1 MDIQTVKTLITVW
14 LCLMLTPALASPLQE
29 SADVDVEMVRAAR
42 AGDASRV
49 GDLLGR
55 GARVN
60 ARVLLGNGLGTAIS
74 EAAAGGFSKIV
85 QLLLSAGAAVDLIDN
100 NGWTALMSADN
111 RDVIRVLLDAGAD
124 LDAMDVNGWTALMLL
139 DDIDL
144 VEFLLAEGAAIDKE
158 NSYGWTALMWAAFNG
173 LTDKVKFLLG
183 TGADVVFRDNQGRT
197 ALLLAYRG
205 NRNAVEVLIEA
216 GADPNAKDET
226 GSTAL
231 MGAALS
237 VDSGKIQFL
246 IDAGADVNAM
256 DEDGTTALMLADSLG
271 HTDVASVLRG
281 AGAEE

>member
-1 MDIQTVKTLITVW
+1 MKALITAW
-14 LCLMLTPALASPLQE
+14 LCLILTPAWALPPQE
-29 SADVDVEMVRAAR
+29 SASVDVEMVRAAR
-42 AGDASRV
+42 AGDALRV

-60 ARVLLGNGLGTAIS
+60 AKVLLGNGLGTAIS
-74 EAAAGGFSKIV
+74 EAAAGGFTNIV
-85 QLLLSAGAAVDLIDN
+85 QLLLRAGAEVNLIDN
-100 NGWTALMSADN
+100 NGWTALMSANN
-111 RDVIRVLLDAGAD
+111 RDVIRVLVDAGAD
-124 LDAMDVNGWTALMLL
+124 PDAMDVNGWTALMLL
-139 DDIDL
+139 DDLDL
-144 VEFLLAEGAAIDKE
+144 VAVLLAEGAGIDKE

-173 LTDKVKFLLG
+173 FGEKVKLLLG
-183 TGADVVFRDNQGRT
+183 AGADVEFRDNQGRT

-231 MGAALS
+231 MAAALG

-256 DEDGTTALMLADSLG
+256 DEEGTTALMLVDSLG

>member
-1 MDIQTVKTLITVW
+1 
-14 LCLMLTPALASPLQE
+14 MLTPALGFPQQ
-29 SADVDVEMVRAAR
+29 DGGGIDVELVRAAG
-42 AGDASRV
+42 AGEASLV

-60 ARVLLGNGLGTAIS
+60 ARVLFGNGLGTAIS
-74 EAAAGGFSKIV
+74 EAAAGDFSNILQMLV
-85 QLLLSAGAAVDLIDN
+85 SAGAAVNLIDN
-100 NGWTALMSADN
+100 NGWTALMSANN
-111 RDVIRVLLDAGAD
+111 RDVIRVLVDAGAD

-139 DDIDL
+139 DDLDL
-144 VEFLLAEGAAIDKE
+144 VAVLLAEGAGIDKE

-173 LTDKVKFLLG
+173 FAEKVKLLLG
-183 TGADVVFRDNQGRT
+183 ASADVEFRDNQGRT

-231 MGAALS
+231 MAAALG

-256 DEDGTTALMLADSLG
+256 DEEGTTALMLADSLS